1 MTLDRFP
8 DELEEFVE
16 RVNVALHG
24 EITSAKS
31 IVARA
36 NAEKASAQSALFDLQ
51 AQCKEAQSQLTAVT
65 KELQR
70 STALQGVGYELEKAR
85 GELARLKAEVAKE
98 TKAVA
103 ALSKERNECQAN
115 VIALNN
121 EVSQLGAVRAHNQEI
136 LAKIRSQ
143 FLGA

>member
-1 MTLDRFP
+1 MGL
-8 DELEEFVE
+8 DELPQQFDALVE
-16 RVNVALHG
+16 AVRAALHG
-24 EITSAKS
+24 EITKARE

-70 STALQGVGYELEKAR
+70 STALHGVGYELEKAR
-85 GELARLKAEVAKE
+85 AELAQLKAETAKAE
-98 TKAVA
+98 KALA

-115 VIALNN
+115 VITLNN

>member
-36 NAEKASAQSALFDLQ
+36 NAEKASIANALADLQ
-51 AQCKEAQSQLTAVT
+51 RQI
-65 KELQR
+65 
-70 STALQGVGYELEKAR
+70 
-85 GELARLKAEVAKE
+85 AEVQADLDRSPGWIARSRKLAESWRSSRLRQQKRQKLSQRCRRSEPNAKPKSPRSI
-98 TKAVA
+98 TKLASWA
-103 ALSKERNECQAN
+103 RCGPTTRKSSPRSGLS
-115 VIALNN
+115 
-121 EVSQLGAVRAHNQEI
+121 
-136 LAKIRSQ
+136 
-143 FLGA
+143 F

>member
-36 NAEKASAQSALFDLQ
+36 NAEKASIANALADLQ
-51 AQCKEAQSQLTAVT
+51 RQI
-65 KELQR
+65 
-70 STALQGVGYELEKAR
+70 
-85 GELARLKAEVAKE
+85 AEVQADLDRSRE
-98 TKAVA
+98 YLHR
-103 ALSKERNECQAN
+103 ALPAFAC
-115 VIALNN
+115 
-121 EVSQLGAVRAHNQEI
+121 
-136 LAKIRSQ
+136 LAS
-143 FLGA
+143 